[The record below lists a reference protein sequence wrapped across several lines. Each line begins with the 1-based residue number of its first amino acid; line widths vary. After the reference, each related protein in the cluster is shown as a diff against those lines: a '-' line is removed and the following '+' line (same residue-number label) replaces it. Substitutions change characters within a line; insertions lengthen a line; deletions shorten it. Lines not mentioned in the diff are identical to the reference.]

1 MMQPGV
7 TPSAAPRGALV
18 HALVEAIVPV
28 NDAFAAARPAPRTF
42 DLPEYFI
49 NRALATQIVIAIAV
63 SG

>member
-1 MMQPGV
+1 MMQSGDA
-7 TPSAAPRGALV
+7 PSAAPRGALV

-28 NDAFAAARPAPRTF
+28 NHAFAVARPAPRTF
-42 DLPEYFI
+42 ELPEYLI